1 MGEFFFMRRLCIYI
15 LVFQICY
22 LFGQENYRSVDDV
35 KNEWSEY
42 TNYQRDEM
50 LSFID
55 FLFNE
60 EYYDYFSG
68 TLIGATPQ
76 ASKRKINFSLGNVLQ
91 AKYLNDSNEQKVN
104 LFSWRINTGYN
115 LNNEKYKLSNLN
127 SSIRSSLKNT

>member
-1 MGEFFFMRRLCIYI
+1 MRRLYTYI

-35 KNEWSEY
+35 KNEWSEH

-60 EYYDYFSG
+60 
-68 TLIGATPQ
+68 
-76 ASKRKINFSLGNVLQ
+76 
-91 AKYLNDSNEQKVN
+91 
-104 LFSWRINTGYN
+104 
-115 LNNEKYKLSNLN
+115 
-127 SSIRSSLKNT
+127 